1 MKTGLMQ
8 QIKLLIDEYSANK
21 EKFLLPMYSNKQVS
35 EVISN
40 KLKLK
45 GIIHYTEVQ
54 MQRKIEKFKEN
65 SDECKKTTGNYNV
78 TQKWLE
84 MFHNIS
90 FEDPNF
96 QPVYTLSSSK
106 SLKELPKEKWKPQK
120 KLMNTT
126 LKVPPPKR

>member
-78 TQKWLE
+78 T
-84 MFHNIS
+84 
-90 FEDPNF
+90 
-96 QPVYTLSSSK
+96 
-106 SLKELPKEKWKPQK
+106 
-120 KLMNTT
+120 
-126 LKVPPPKR
+126 